1 MCCWACF
8 QARCRLLVRPA
19 DGSASSRSCVNH
31 VEPPDLACIQPPGNL
46 NGGGPFFT
54 AWPRFVA
61 WVGPQKHKLHSA
73 NGLAGASAEPQADR
87 RPRCS
92 GFLDEMEGKRREEEV
107 AAEEL
112 NLQPE
117 PSEAGAGPA
126 PLLFGAGGRRTPE
139 AREAEQRPRS
149 LLTYFLSSAHTR
161 LSVTVG
167 PQEIRPLRPPTRDA
181 AAVRAAAAR
190 VTLRNW
196 TRLHPWTWFK
206 DGRHQS
212 KAPPSPPGCWL
223 QYRS

>member
-1 MCCWACF
+1 MGCSGVSLAPG
-8 QARCRLLVRPA
+8 V
-19 DGSASSRSCVNH
+19 SSRWQRELTLVCESCRAD
-31 VEPPDLACIQPPGNL
+31 DLASIQPSWKPEWG
-46 NGGGPFFT
+46 GGGPFFP

-61 WVGPQKHKLHSA
+61 RVGPQKHKLHSA
-73 NGLAGASAEPQADR
+73 NGLAGVSAEPQADR
-87 RPRCS
+87 RPCCS
-92 GFLDEMEGKRREEEV
+92 GFWDEMEEKRREEEV
-107 AAEEL
+107 AGEEL

-126 PLLFGAGGRRTPE
+126 PLLFRAGGRRTPE
-139 AREAEQRPRS
+139 AREAEQRPRL
-149 LLTYFLSSAHTR
+149 LLTYFLSSTHTR

-167 PQEIRPLRPPTRDA
+167 PQEIRPLQSPPRGT
-181 AAVRAAAAR
+181 AAVWATTTR

-196 TRLHPWTWFK
+196 TWLHPWIRFK